1 MTARSSSSSQKE
13 YKKAGLVSIN
23 FPPNNGDLNP
33 IEAVWAK
40 LNKDLAAREFE
51 DLRCVA
57 QFFYLPKTKGGPGKG
72 TFSLPC
78 WWPAASNPFEIA
90 EIFRRLRRAVGFVEL
105 FPQRL
110 EKRRKIHENFARRPK
125 AFELFAMPQK
135 IKLKKHCVF
144 CTFWALGLQKAKKAS
159 RARVFSL
166 GSFGPPPLFP
176 FRLILVCLA

>member
-57 QFFYLPKTKGGPGKG
+57 QFLYLPKTKGGARKG
-72 TFSLPC
+72 DIFIALLVACS
-78 WWPAASNPFEIA
+78 FES
-90 EIFRRLRRAVGFVEL
+90 FR
-105 FPQRL
+105 
-110 EKRRKIHENFARRPK
+110 
-125 AFELFAMPQK
+125 
-135 IKLKKHCVF
+135 HC
-144 CTFWALGLQKAKKAS
+144 
-159 RARVFSL
+159 
-166 GSFGPPPLFP
+166 
-176 FRLILVCLA
+176 